1 MAPALQNH
9 ALIVDIFKLQ
19 IHLAPFPANLALVL
33 LDFDICVNT
42 LAAEQL
48 KVAVAAISFLLLQRV
63 HHCKV
68 VLWAPAL
75 QFVC

>member
-1 MAPALQNH
+1 MTPLGKKH
-9 ALIVDIFKLQ
+9 ALIVDILQLQ

-68 VLWAPAL
+68 VLRAPAL
-75 QFVC
+75 QFIC